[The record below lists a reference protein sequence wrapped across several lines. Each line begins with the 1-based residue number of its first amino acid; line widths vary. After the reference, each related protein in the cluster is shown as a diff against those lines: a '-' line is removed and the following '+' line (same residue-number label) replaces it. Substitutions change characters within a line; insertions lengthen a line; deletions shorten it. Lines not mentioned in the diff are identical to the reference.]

1 MMWIAMFRLYIP
13 DLIQTAKSSGYASLY
28 AVFFSSVIG
37 RLLTTNRSGISRLL
51 MWQVAY
57 LTEFLS
63 SPFLSLSYAPLFLRP
78 RKNGSEAL
86 LFTSIIFLIA
96 MKTLNVTWPVIN
108 CSNLC
113 RRLLQLW
120 VGYCEQMNTH
130 GVKDRVEL
138 LLLGFVV

>member
-51 MWQVAY
+51 MRQVAY

-63 SPFLSLSYAPLFLRP
+63 SPF
-78 RKNGSEAL
+78 
-86 LFTSIIFLIA
+86 TS
-96 MKTLNVTWPVIN
+96 
-108 CSNLC
+108 
-113 RRLLQLW
+113 
-120 VGYCEQMNTH
+120 
-130 GVKDRVEL
+130 
-138 LLLGFVV
+138 